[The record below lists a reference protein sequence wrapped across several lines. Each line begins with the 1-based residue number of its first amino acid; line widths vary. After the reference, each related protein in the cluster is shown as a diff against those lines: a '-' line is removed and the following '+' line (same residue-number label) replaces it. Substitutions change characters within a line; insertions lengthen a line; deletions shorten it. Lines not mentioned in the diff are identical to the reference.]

1 MDTAE
6 QILQD
11 ALAQVERDCPAATA
25 HLKEAIG
32 ATPLDIEIGAERFR
46 LQLSPGEGGPAPEV
60 EVRIAARDLVDIL
73 EGSLGAHDAILSD
86 ALFVRGD
93 ATALVAAAEGA
104 LWFLKGALR
113 TRDSERLVTRLSK
126 LPQGASDG

>member
-1 MDTAE
+1 MMDTAE

-60 EVRIAARDLVDIL
+60 EVRIAPRDLIDVLDGNL
-73 EGSLGAHDAILSD
+73 SAYDAVISD

-93 ATALVAAAEGA
+93 AATLVAAAEGA
-104 LWFLKGALR
+104 VWFLKGVLR
-113 TRDSERLVTRLSK
+113 AREPDHLITRLSK
-126 LPQGASDG
+126 LPQGA